1 MKPQL
6 RFPLR
11 RQLKLSPQY
20 LQLPRQP
27 LPRSVPL
34 RSNRLRLSRLPC
46 SMK

>member
-11 RQLKLSPQY
+11 RQLKLAPQY

-27 LPRSVPL
+27 YRVA
-34 RSNRLRLSRLPC
+34 RRL
-46 SMK
+46 MEVG

>member
-11 RQLKLSPQY
+11 RQLKLAPQY

-27 LPRSVPL
+27 YRGQSRSGATG
-34 RSNRLRLSRLPC
+34 C
-46 SMK
+46 A